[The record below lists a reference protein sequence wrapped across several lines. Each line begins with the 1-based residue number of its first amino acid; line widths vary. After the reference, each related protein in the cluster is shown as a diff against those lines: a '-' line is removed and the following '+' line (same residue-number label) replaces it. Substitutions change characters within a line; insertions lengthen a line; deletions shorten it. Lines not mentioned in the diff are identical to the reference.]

1 MNLKIIVFFALSC
14 AFLSCEKEI
23 ELKLPEPET
32 KFVVEGWIEQDQYA
46 VVSITR
52 NSPYF
57 AKVDLSTL
65 MNLFVLNAKVIVSDG
80 SQSEEL
86 QIDYSNLQKRI
97 WPFICYKGK
106 VIKGEIGKTYWL
118 TIYIDGDTITS
129 KTTIPQPVFLDSIW
143 WEPDKENKPDNDSL
157 GYIWGIYNDDP
168 SIRQYFRLFTYRRGR
183 DKTFVPTFG
192 SIFDDFFFSGKK
204 YTFIL
209 YRGIP
214 VLTDEDSIY
223 TDKELFYFKKNDT
236 VDVKITTIDK
246 EHYDFWRT
254 IEQEIYTGGNPFMYP
269 VTIRHNVKGALG
281 VWGGYC
287 ATYYTLVIGE

>member
-1 MNLKIIVFFALSC
+1 MRPLKIIIIIAL
-14 AFLSCEKEI
+14 FIGWSCEKEI
-23 ELKLPEPET
+23 EIDLPEPQFR
-32 KFVVEGWIEQDQYA
+32 FVVEGWIEQDHYA

-57 AKVDLSTL
+57 ARVDSSTL
-65 MNLFVLNAKVIVSDG
+65 LNLFVLNARVFVSDG
-80 SQSEEL
+80 TQSEEL
-86 QIDYSNLQKRI
+86 QLDFSNALKGI
-97 WPFICYKGK
+97 WPFVCYKGS

-118 TIYIDGDTITS
+118 TIYVEGDTITG

-143 WEPDKENKPDNDSL
+143 WKPDNETKPGNDSL
-157 GYIWGIYNDDP
+157 GYIWGIYTDNP
-168 SIRQYFRLFTYRRGR
+168 SVRQFFRLFTYRRGR

-192 SIFDDFFFSGKK
+192 SVFDDFFFSGQQ

-214 VLTDEDSIY
+214 VLTDIDSIRN
-223 TDKELFYFKKNDT
+223 DKELFYFKKGDT
-236 VDVKITTIDK
+236 IDVKITTIDK

-254 IEQEIYTGGNPFMYP
+254 IEQEMYTGGNPFMYP
-269 VTIRHNVKGALG
+269 TPIRHNVQGAVG

-287 ATYYTLVIGE
+287 ATYYTIVAGQ